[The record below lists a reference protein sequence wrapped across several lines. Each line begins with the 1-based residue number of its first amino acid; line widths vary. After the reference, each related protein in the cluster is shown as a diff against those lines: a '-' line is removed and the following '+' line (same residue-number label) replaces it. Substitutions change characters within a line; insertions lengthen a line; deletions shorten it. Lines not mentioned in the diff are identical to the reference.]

1 MTGEDNA
8 KYLEFASNISFYEFI
23 QEEFKDRSFD
33 TSNYITEIEI
43 LEDKNQWNAKELSQ
57 FLIENPKS
65 FEIFE
70 EVFQLIRF
78 TNTQLIHFLFD
89 IKILNGIEK
98 QDMLLYLKNNLKF
111 DKLFQKQ
118 YLKESNKSDSQ
129 ISFNNVEHAI
139 FFIDNKRDKES
150 VGYAIFL
157 FKCTVFSYV
166 QQAIKNVKIIHMRL
180 SNPHFTDVADR
191 IAEYLIMNLRLNN
204 ILKCY
209 SIKEFLENKM
219 IPCDTKSIHGNFGK
233 IKISEILDK
242 HGFINADLHFN
253 RSKIN
258 TIGDDVLQSLSVQDL
273 KGKYAYVTEKYV
285 KGINKKK
292 DDKLKKFD
300 FILLYDLKP
309 KILIETNFYSTSGTK
324 IGINQN
330 EYIDLNEVI
339 INDHRK
345 FTFFWI
351 TDGNYWLTT
360 DGKNRMINLYKYFE
374 DNVLNYNLLDQRL
387 EQLKKRMVN
396 V

>member
-1 MTGEDNA
+1 MTKEDDV
-8 KYLEFASNISFYEFI
+8 KYLEFASNISFFEFI

-43 LEDKNQWNAKELSQ
+43 LEDKNQWNIKELSQ

-78 TNTQLIHFLFD
+78 TNTQLIHFLFN

-98 QDMLLYLKNNLKF
+98 QDILLYLKNNLKF

-118 YLKESNKSDSQ
+118 YLKESNKSDFQ
-129 ISFNNVEHAI
+129 ISFNNIEHAI
-139 FFIDNKRDKES
+139 YFLDNKRDKES
-150 VGYAIFL
+150 IEYAMFL
-157 FKCTVFSYV
+157 FKCTVFSYIR
-166 QQAIKNVKIIHMRL
+166 QAIKNVKIIHTRI

-219 IPCDTKSIHGNFGK
+219 IPGDTKSIHGNFGK

-242 HGFINADLHFN
+242 HDFINADIHFKRN
-253 RSKIN
+253 NIN
-258 TIGDDVLQSLSVQDL
+258 TIGDDFLQSLSLQDL

-285 KGINKKK
+285 KGIIKKK
-292 DDKLKKFD
+292 DGKLKKFD

-309 KILIETNFYSTSGTK
+309 KILIETNFFSTSGTK

-330 EYIDLNEVI
+330 EYIDLYENI

-345 FTFFWI
+345 FTFLWI

-360 DGKNRMINLYKYFE
+360 DGKNRMINLYRYFE

-387 EQLKKRMVN
+387 EQLKKRMIN